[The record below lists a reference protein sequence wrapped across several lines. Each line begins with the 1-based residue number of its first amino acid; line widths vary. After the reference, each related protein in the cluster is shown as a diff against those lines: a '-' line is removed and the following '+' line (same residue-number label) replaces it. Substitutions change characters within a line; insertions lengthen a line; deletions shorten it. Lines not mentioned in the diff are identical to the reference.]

1 MLCHVMALPER
12 KHPAKGVVD
21 DDRLPTVIFLTVCTA
36 YRRSWLAH
44 QSVHD
49 TLINVW
55 LSATHWEVGPYVL
68 MPDHLHLF
76 AWPRALS
83 TDFDGWVRFWKSMFS
98 KTVCD
103 RSLRWL
109 TGCFHHRVR
118 SCESAEEKRRYMI
131 MNPVRAGLVNRP
143 EEWPFQGQLFE
154 NTYWW

>member
-1 MLCHVMALPER
+1 MLLYLMSLPER

-68 MPDHLHLF
+68 MPDHLHRF

-83 TDFDGWVRFWKSMFS
+83 TLMDGFDFGNQCSAKRPVTGRCVGRLAAFTIAFAPVKVRRKS
-98 KTVCD
+98 V
-103 RSLRWL
+103 
-109 TGCFHHRVR
+109 G
-118 SCESAEEKRRYMI
+118 I
-131 MNPVRAGLVNRP
+131 
-143 EEWPFQGQLFE
+143 
-154 NTYWW
+154 